1 MDKENIAM
9 KQVETDVVV
18 VAAGTAG
25 MAAAVAAAEKGAKVV
40 VFEKASTVGGAGN
53 MARGPFAVES
63 FLSKQRK
70 IAFTKEEAFK
80 LQMDYTHWRV
90 DARLVSAFIN
100 KSASTIDWLAGMGV
114 KFIDIHC
121 HNYSCKFTWHIIDG
135 PLTPPEIPATGVVMM
150 KILAE
155 RFQKLGGKFYL
166 RTPVKK
172 LIKEGGKVTG
182 VIAEDET
189 GEEIRAKA
197 KAVIIATGGC
207 GGNPEMIKKYTGWDM
222 PVGPVPTATG
232 DGIRMAW
239 EAGAAPTDI
248 YMHGGAGGTEGIG
261 QRLHL
266 AQVFSQPN
274 LVINLQGDRFMSEE
288 VALTSPFGSNP
299 FLLQKNKSGFGIF
312 DEDTKNYYMQEG
324 LDFPMGILYADPI
337 VKADQFDAEFKK
349 AMDDGLTSIFTANS
363 IEEMADKTG
372 IDKTKL
378 KATIDEYNH
387 VCDTGRDEIFHKNPK
402 FLRPIRKPKFY
413 ICKKGGAHSLGSLG
427 GIRINYKTE
436 VVAKDFNVI
445 PGLYAAG
452 LDANS
457 INGDTY
463 IFWLPGSTLGFA
475 LNSGRMAGEN
485 AADYVKSV

>member
-1 MDKENIAM
+1 M
-9 KQVETDVVV
+9 KQLESDVVV
-18 VAAGTAG
+18 ISAGTAG
-25 MAAAVAAAEKGAKVV
+25 LAAAVTAAENGVKVI

-63 FLSKQRK
+63 FLQKQRK
-70 IAFTKEEAFK
+70 IAISREEAFK

-100 KSASTIDWLAGMGV
+100 KSASTIDWLASMGV
-114 KFIDIHC
+114 KFIDVHC
-121 HNYSCKFTWHIIDG
+121 HNQGCNFTWHIIDG
-135 PLTPPEIPATGVVMM
+135 PLVPPEIPGTGVVMM

-155 RFQKLGGKFYL
+155 KFQQLGGKFYL

-172 LIKEGGKVTG
+172 LIKEGGKVSG
-182 VIAEDET
+182 IIAEDET

-222 PVGPVPTATG
+222 PQGPVPTATG

-239 EAGAAPTDI
+239 EAGAAPTEI
-248 YMHGGAGGTEGIG
+248 VMHGGSGGTEGIG
-261 QRLHL
+261 QYLHL
-266 AQVFSQPN
+266 APTFNQPN
-274 LVINLQGDRFMSEE
+274 LIVNLQAERFMNEE
-288 VALTSPFGSNP
+288 IIQTTPYGANP
-299 FLLQKNKSGFGIF
+299 FALQKDKAGFGIF
-312 DEDTKNYYMQEG
+312 DEDTKNYYMEQG
-324 LDFPMGILYADPI
+324 LDFPMGILYAEPI
-337 VKADQFDAEFKK
+337 GKVDQFDVQFKQ
-349 AMDDGLTSIFTANS
+349 AIDGGVTSIFTANS
-363 IEEMADKTG
+363 IEEIAARTG
-372 IDKTKL
+372 LDRDKL
-378 KATIDEYNH
+378 KATINEYNQA
-387 VCDTGRDEIFHKNPK
+387 CDTGRDEVFHKNPK
-402 FLRPIRKPKFY
+402 YLRPIRKPKFY
-413 ICKKGGAHSLGSLG
+413 VCHKGGAHSLGSMG
-427 GIRINYKTE
+427 GIKINYKTE

-485 AADYVKSV
+485 AAEYVKSIGR